1 MHRRNAQQYKWRG
14 YRMNQLIN
22 NESSMPTAN
31 NPAPTARGGW
41 LERRFALVERKTS
54 VRIETI
60 AGITS
65 FLAAAYLLVVIPSLL
80 SAGGM
85 DRGAATTATILVFVL
100 STLLMA
106 LYANLPFLVGPGIG
120 GSVILGITLAGEH
133 VAWQTGLGI
142 AFVSGVLF
150 LILTLVGARSLV
162 VRLI

>member
-14 YRMNQLIN
+14 NRMNQLIN

-31 NPAPTARGGW
+31 NLSPAARGGW
-41 LERRFALVERKTS
+41 LERRYALAERKTS

-80 SAGGM
+80 STGGM
-85 DRGAATTATILVFVL
+85 ERGAATTATIVVFVL
-100 STLLMA
+100 GTVLMG

-120 GSVILGITLAGEH
+120 GSVIVGVTLATTEH
-133 VAWQTGLGI
+133 IGWQTG
-142 AFVSGVLF
+142 
-150 LILTLVGARSLV
+150 
-162 VRLI
+162 